1 MSLNTDPFFQA
12 VNHWDVE
19 TIYIDLA
26 SVKGKRL
33 TPIEKKHLRG
43 LLCGYSPTEI
53 AEKLNKSP
61 KGVGVDL
68 CNTLYQY
75 VKGLVGNSNGKVEN
89 WRNIAEWLE
98 EAGYKNDEP
107 VEYDI
112 SDGVSFDIVV
122 KRANIKIEK
131 NQLMIDI
138 NIRLA
143 TPIPSE
149 ISNLDKTGFP
159 NFDQNN

>member
-61 KGVGVDL
+61 KGVEVDL

-107 VEYDI
+107 IEYDA
-112 SDGVSFDIVV
+112 SDCVSVIVV
-122 KRANIKIEK
+122 KKANIKIEK

-149 ISNLDKTGFP
+149 ISNLDKTKFP
-159 NFDQNN
+159 DFDQNN